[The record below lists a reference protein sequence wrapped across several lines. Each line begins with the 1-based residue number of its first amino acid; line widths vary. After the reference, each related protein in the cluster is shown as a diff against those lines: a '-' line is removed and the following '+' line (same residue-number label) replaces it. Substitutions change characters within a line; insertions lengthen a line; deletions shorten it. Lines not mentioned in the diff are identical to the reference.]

1 MYLLSHFS
9 SFIEVLTGIYISMC
23 MDDVLK
29 GIWSPKYYEDLE
41 SALKEYYLKNH
52 DELIS
57 RIVNANKEKADSI
70 KKYMKNRASF
80 FFISCIIL
88 LLFSGYESVF
98 VSGADSSFQM
108 IMFFLAVWMVFLS
121 FFNKLLFSTKQHTV
135 TAILLLILLT
145 FLFYWINNRFFGA
158 CVSDKAVV
166 NLVLVILIIPILWQA
181 FVCWMFSGPYKG
193 YISKKLAN
201 GKVNYELAEQGIN
214 EHNPDILP
222 QRYRELYSKLS
233 IQSSNAEQAK
243 KACLENYLELME
255 GDIAKASDPKSV
267 FRIFFSWCMFHL
279 TATLNNIAISI
290 HIKKRKTIKQQQ
302 S

>member
-1 MYLLSHFS
+1 
-9 SFIEVLTGIYISMC
+9 MC

-57 RIVNANKEKADSI
+57 RIVYANKEKADSI

-80 FFISCIIL
+80 FFVSCIIL
-88 LLFSGYESVF
+88 LLFSGYESVL
-98 VSGADSSFQM
+98 VSKVDTSFQM
-108 IMFFLAVWMVFLS
+108 LMFFLAFWMVLLLC
-121 FFNKLLFSTKQHTV
+121 FNKVLFSTKQHTA
-135 TAILLLILLT
+135 TAIILLILLT
-145 FLFYWINNRFFGA
+145 FLFNWINNSYF
-158 CVSDKAVV
+158 CVYVSDTVIV
-166 NLVLVILIIPILWQA
+166 NLVLVILLIPILWQA
-181 FVCWMFSGPYKG
+181 FICWMFSGPYKG
-193 YISKKLAN
+193 YISKKLAD
-201 GKVNYELAEQGIN
+201 GKANYELAEQGIN

-222 QRYRELYSKLS
+222 QRYRDLYSKLS

-267 FRIFFSWCMFHL
+267 FRIFFSWCLFHL
-279 TATLNNIAISI
+279 TATLNSIAISI
-290 HIKKRKTIKQQQ
+290 HIKEKKTIKQQQ